1 MECSHLGKRHTHYG
15 KRPAGKGWKTAG
27 DVLSAVLEKAETSYP
42 DRMKQ
47 IKLDDKQYAEIAEHL
62 LKEILKPCGDPFAW
76 FYNHVL
82 FPIPGIDFPANE
94 SETYDLVKNLAY
106 ALGKCWA
113 EQVAVRPSE
122 TNYKRWWRS

>member
-82 FPIPGIDFPANE
+82 FPVAGIDYRATPE
-94 SETYDLVKNLAY
+94 KERELVQMLAL
-106 ALGKCWA
+106 ALGTIWTKKTTVQPA
-113 EQVAVRPSE
+113 E
-122 TNYKRWWRS
+122 TDYKW